1 MFVIWWASCCLLA
14 LGRVNLFV
22 DMGGLNLLDNKGSPD
37 LLNAGAGADKGRLNL
52 LDVWVDVGFLDLLV
66 TWVN

>member
-1 MFVIWWASCCLLA
+1 MLGCLDLMGA
-14 LGRVNLFV
+14 CV

-37 LLNAGAGADKGRLNL
+37 LLDAGADKGRLNL

-66 TWVN
+66 T

>member
-1 MFVIWWASCCLLA
+1 MLACLDLMGA
-14 LGRVNLFV
+14 CVG
-22 DMGGLNLLDNKGSPD
+22 MGGLNLLDKGSPD

-52 LDVWVDVGFLDLLV
+52 LGVWVDVGFLDLLV